1 MSSMGVENAVIKV
14 DKDILKR
21 APGVHGP
28 SFNADTEV
36 PVEKVLQVNAT
47 AKGMIRFEIAIILPI
62 VSCENVGAP
71 QTDVKLVVCVPL
83 RTRWRRHLFH
93 LLSGICFSP
102 SNRCRSDCSAAQ
114 QPQHH
119 S

>member
-1 MSSMGVENAVIKV
+1 MGIEDAVIEI

-21 APGVHGP
+21 APGINRP
-28 SFNADTEV
+28 TFNTDTEV
-36 PVEKVLQVNAT
+36 PVEKVFEVNTT
-47 AKGMIRFEIAIILPI
+47 AEGMIRLEVAIVLPI
-62 VSCENVGAP
+62 VACENISAP

-102 SNRCRSDCSAAQ
+102 SNRCRSD
-114 QPQHH
+114 
-119 S
+119 